1 MGRPGATRIYYDA
14 TFSKM
19 ALNGDTDDFSIPKAN
34 NNKETIYYR
43 IKGDGVESES
53 GTLVKDG
60 TNENLYYIDIPQGYR
75 SIIFS
80 GDAINGDKET
90 KGNGVSTEWLPIPTD
105 DKNCFYADTND
116 DAVYKNDTRDGYWA
130 PKGTLRD
137 AETWKNPD
145 TKVVDI
151 AAAEFTEKPNT
162 KYVTSTLYDYYT
174 DYELNGKNRK
184 NYDNDNAVNQ
194 RHWVPFRQFD
204 QAISDY
210 YQSYVDKNTEKPII
224 YPIYTGHFQPSD
236 WDPKFADIASTLNLY
251 GWSSYNIFIAANNSN
266 YDIGGNANGKKK
278 CLRFPGHCGRQKG
291 QRWRHRDE
299 WNDPERTAFQ

>member
-1 MGRPGATRIYYDA
+1 MGAV
-14 TFSKM
+14 
-19 ALNGDTDDFSIPKAN
+19 KAN

-53 GTLVKDG
+53 GTLAKDG
-60 TNENLYYIDIPQGYR
+60 TNENLYYVDIPQGYS

-80 GDAINGDKET
+80 GEEIKGDEET
-90 KGNGVSTEWLPIPTD
+90 KGNGVSTAWLPIPTD
-105 DKNCFYADTND
+105 GKNCFYADTND
-116 DAVYKNDTRDGYWA
+116 DTIYHSGPRGGYWA
-130 PKGTLRD
+130 PKDTTPRD

-151 AAAEFTEKPNT
+151 ASVPFTEEANT

-174 DYELNGKNRK
+174 DYELNGKNRDS
-184 NYDNDNAVNQ
+184 YDNDDAVNQ
-194 RHWVPFRQFD
+194 RHWVTFRQFD

-236 WDPKFADIASTLNLY
+236 WDKRFADIASTLNLY

-266 YDIGGNANGKKK
+266 YDIGGNANGKK
-278 CLRFPGHCGRQKG
+278 
-291 QRWRHRDE
+291 
-299 WNDPERTAFQ
+299 NAYAFQGIVADQRDSDGDIVMNGTTLKEPHFNEEFLTSKNSRLPI

>member
-1 MGRPGATRIYYDA
+1 MTMQYI
-14 TFSKM
+14 KM
-19 ALNGDTDDFSIPKAN
+19 T
-34 NNKETIYYR
+34 
-43 IKGDGVESES
+43 
-53 GTLVKDG
+53 
-60 TNENLYYIDIPQGYR
+60 
-75 SIIFS
+75 
-80 GDAINGDKET
+80 
-90 KGNGVSTEWLPIPTD
+90 
-105 DKNCFYADTND
+105 
-116 DAVYKNDTRDGYWA
+116 TRDGYWA

-266 YDIGGNANGKKK
+266 FDIGGGNEKNSYAFQGIVADKRDSDGDIVMNGTTLKEPHFNEEFLTSKNSKNAKLGEVYHNVE
-278 CLRFPGHCGRQKG
+278 FPFTQKEVFVESDQKG
-291 QRWRHRDE
+291 KGVKYWWFDSSRNFSVSAQRYK
-299 WNDPERTAFQ
+299 

>member
-1 MGRPGATRIYYDA
+1 MGASRCHPHLLRCY
-14 TFSKM
+14 FSKM

-116 DAVYKNDTRDGYWA
+116 DAVYNGTTRGGYWA

-137 AETWKNPD
+137 AETWK
-145 TKVVDI
+145 I
-151 AAAEFTEKPNT
+151 L
-162 KYVTSTLYDYYT
+162 TL
-174 DYELNGKNRK
+174 K
-184 NYDNDNAVNQ
+184 
-194 RHWVPFRQFD
+194 
-204 QAISDY
+204 
-210 YQSYVDKNTEKPII
+210 
-224 YPIYTGHFQPSD
+224 
-236 WDPKFADIASTLNLY
+236 
-251 GWSSYNIFIAANNSN
+251 
-266 YDIGGNANGKKK
+266 
-278 CLRFPGHCGRQKG
+278 
-291 QRWRHRDE
+291 
-299 WNDPERTAFQ
+299 